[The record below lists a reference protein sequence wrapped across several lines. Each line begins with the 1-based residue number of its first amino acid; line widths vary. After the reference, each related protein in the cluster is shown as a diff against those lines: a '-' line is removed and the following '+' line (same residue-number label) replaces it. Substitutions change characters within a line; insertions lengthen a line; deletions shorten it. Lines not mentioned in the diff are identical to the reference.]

1 MKQEEKAAMLA
12 AANKLQRDMEQR
24 RGAYS
29 WADKDAIEELIYYAQ
44 KWCAQPARSQQPEPH
59 IIPPERV
66 DVLVQDAERIASHSL
81 EREEAKKPF
90 KSTVRFEQMYK
101 RIEKAYRTDPDHYES
116 LMDAA
121 SCSATDE
128 QWDEIIRR
136 LDALPKAK

>member
-1 MKQEEKAAMLA
+1 VPG
-12 AANKLQRDMEQR
+12 QR
-24 RGAYS
+24 
-29 WADKDAIEELIYYAQ
+29 AQ
-44 KWCAQPARSQQPEPH
+44 ASQSRKFCPQSASVPW
-59 IIPPERV
+59 I
-66 DVLVQDAERIASHSL
+66 QDAERIASNYL

-90 KSTVRFEQMYK
+90 KSTVRFEHMYK

-128 QWDEIIRR
+128 QWDEIVRR